1 MKKLVQEFRD
11 FIVKGNAIDLAIGI
25 IIGSAFSAVVTSIVE
40 NLMMPPLG
48 LLLGRVDFQDLFILL
63 RQGDRVLP
71 NNATLE
77 MAREVGAVTFNYG
90 LFISDLVSF
99 ILLGFG
105 VFLLVRGINKLHQK
119 ADKLKERT
127 TKIEKEIENP
137 TEKDCPFC
145 QETIS
150 IKATRCPHCTSQL
163 KEDKYDYERSND
175 LI

>member
-1 MKKLVQEFRD
+1 MKKLYEEFRD

-48 LLLGRVDFQDLFILL
+48 LLLGRVDFQDLFVIL
-63 RQGDRVLP
+63 RQGEQVLP
-71 NNATLE
+71 ENATLE

-105 VFLLVRGINKLHQK
+105 VFLIVRAINKLHK
-119 ADKLKERT
+119 AANEVKERRSP
-127 TKIEKEIENP
+127 EVQEVEEP

-145 QETIS
+145 HKTIA
-150 IKATRCPHCTSQL
+150 IKATRCPFCTSQL
-163 KEDKYDYERSND
+163 ED
-175 LI
+175 

>member
-1 MKKLVQEFRD
+1 MKTLVQEFRD
-11 FIVKGNAIDLAIGI
+11 FIVQGNAIDLAIGI

-48 LLLGRVDFQDLFILL
+48 LLLGRVDFQDLFLIL
-63 RQGDRVLP
+63 RQGERVLP

-105 VFLLVRGINKLHQK
+105 VFLIVRGINELHKK
-119 ADKLKERT
+119 ANEKK
-127 TKIEKEIENP
+127 EKEVETP
-137 TEKDCPFC
+137 VEKECPFC
-145 QETIS
+145 QKTIPVM
-150 IKATRCPHCTSQL
+150 ATRCPYCTSQL
-163 KEDKYDYERSND
+163 GEVG
-175 LI
+175 